1 MTVRRLLA
9 EAGSAELAEWQA
21 YEKLTGPL
29 GGLRGD
35 LHAALVSAAV
45 INSQRTKG
53 KRPVNP
59 VAFLPC
65 WDTERVK
72 KSPEELFRIAMAANT
87 SLGGSLR
94 RTPPDIDA

>member
-21 YEKLTGPL
+21 YENLTGPL

-45 INSQRTKG
+45 INSQRSKG
-53 KRPVNP
+53 KKVVSPID
-59 VAFLPC
+59 FLPN
-65 WDTERVK
+65 WDTARAARK
-72 KSPEELFRIAMAANT
+72 KTPEELFEAARRANAA
-87 SLGGSLR
+87 LGGTVI
-94 RTPPDIDA
+94 TPPP

>member
-1 MTVRRLLA
+1 MTVGRLLS
-9 EAGSAELAEWQA
+9 EAGSAELAEWKA

-45 INSQRTKG
+45 INSQRAKG

-59 VAFLPC
+59 IAFLPR
-65 WDTERVK
+65 WDTERVRK
-72 KSPEELFRIAMAANT
+72 TPEELFRAAMAANVA
-87 SLGGSLR
+87 LGGSLR
-94 RTPPDIDA
+94 RTTPDTDA